1 MTERAKVWGVHLLV
15 LAALY
20 AAQFI
25 LPGYHATN
33 LARIMV
39 LSVFAMGYNIAF
51 GYTGLLSLG
60 HALFFAAG
68 MYGMGLPILHLGW
81 LPLPALILGLVAGGV
96 MAGAVGLLALRTAGV
111 SFMIVTLMFAQA
123 GYLTLLYLN
132 TWTGGDEGFVV
143 ERTGPLIGALEIT
156 GEAGRYGAAFTL
168 FAVAL
173 LLCLWLVRSPFGRV
187 MVAMRENEDRSR
199 MLGYNPYRVKWIALA
214 LSGLYAGL
222 AGAAYGLL
230 FGYVG
235 ATFATIQYSI
245 LPMLYVLLGGAGTVL
260 GPFLGALLMFYL
272 IDITS
277 GFTDAYLFVVGAM
290 LVALV
295 LFAPKGILG
304 SLRERIVPWLP

>member
-1 MTERAKVWGVHLLV
+1 MTASQKIWALHLGLIAV
-15 LAALY
+15 LF
-20 AAQFI
+20 AAQYV
-25 LPGYHATN
+25 LPPYHATN

-39 LSVFAMGYNIAF
+39 LSIFAMGYNIAF

-68 MYGMGLPILHLGW
+68 MYGMGLSLTLLGW
-81 LPLPALILGLVAGGV
+81 TALPALIAGLVAGGLL
-96 MAGAVGLLALRTAGV
+96 AGAVGVLALRTAGV

-123 GYLTLLYLN
+123 GYLALLYFG
-132 TWTGGDEGFVV
+132 TITGGDEGFNPD
-143 ERTGPLIGALEIT
+143 RSLRMIGSLDLSADTPRYLVAL
-156 GEAGRYGAAFTL
+156 GL
-168 FAVAL
+168 FALAL

-187 MVAMRENEDRSR
+187 MVAMRENEERSR
-199 MLGYNPYRVKWIALA
+199 MLGYNPFAIKLITLV
-214 LSGLYAGL
+214 LSGFYAGL

-245 LPMLYVLLGGAGTVL
+245 LPMLYVLLGGAGTVI
-260 GPFLGALLMFYL
+260 GPFLGALAMFYL
-272 IDITS
+272 IDLAS
-277 GFTDAYLFVVGAM
+277 GITDAYFFVVGAA

-304 SLRERIVPWLP
+304 ALRERGVRWLP